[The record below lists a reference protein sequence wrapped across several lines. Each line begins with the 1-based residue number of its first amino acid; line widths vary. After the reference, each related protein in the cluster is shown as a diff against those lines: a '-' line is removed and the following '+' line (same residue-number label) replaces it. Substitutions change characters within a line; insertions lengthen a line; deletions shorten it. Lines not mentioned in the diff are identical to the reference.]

1 MTAVSPAISRRH
13 FLASSAAALGFP
25 TIIPA
30 TALGKGGR
38 PAPSERIT
46 VGAIGWGT
54 IAGDWTPSFL
64 NNDKCQVVAVADPM
78 KEYGHYG
85 YDGKRTGGR
94 EAGKKII
101 DAHYSQAANKP
112 VKQTSRLPTS
122 SKMHPLN
129 GSILRPA
136 TSLGNTCSP
145 AHEFTSTT

>member
-1 MTAVSPAISRRH
+1 MPTAQPSFSRRR
-13 FLASSAAALGFP
+13 FLTTSAAALGFP

-64 NNDKCQVVAVADPM
+64 NNDKCQVIAVADPM

-85 YDGKRTGGR
+85 YDGKETGGR

-101 DAHYSQAANKP
+101 DEH
-112 VKQTSRLPTS
+112 
-122 SKMHPLN
+122 
-129 GSILRPA
+129 
-136 TSLGNTCSP
+136 
-145 AHEFTSTT
+145 